1 MKIAI
6 ILGLTVG
13 MSANL
18 GWAASPPG
26 GKPTKPAPACAAIAF
41 RALPG
46 GAADG
51 EQTAGLYKSRLARL
65 ELRATVQNGAPANYY
80 LIANGN
86 RLAAA
91 QSGLPAAAESCA
103 TAKKMPKPQAASASC
118 TGGRFDVVV
127 AHAGNQR
134 YALLCRDYLRS
145 QPRAADAYGEI
156 KAQLAGYFPNDADA
170 YYAIKDPVFDVLMAG
185 AEVWA
190 ATTHWREPPSD

>member
-6 ILGLTVG
+6 ILGLAVG
-13 MSANL
+13 MSFNL

-26 GKPTKPAPACAAIAF
+26 GKPTKPAPTCAAIAF

-46 GAADG
+46 GGADG

-80 LIANGN
+80 LVANGN

-91 QSGLPAAAESCA
+91 KSDLPAAAESCT

-118 TGGRFDVVV
+118 TGGRFALVV

-134 YALLCRDYLRS
+134 YALLY
-145 QPRAADAYGEI
+145 AAENAAWKYCG
-156 KAQLAGYFPNDADA
+156 AGNF
-170 YYAIKDPVFDVLMAG
+170 
-185 AEVWA
+185 
-190 ATTHWREPPSD
+190 

>member
-6 ILGLTVG
+6 ILGLAVG
-13 MSANL
+13 MSVNL
-18 GWAASPPG
+18 AWAAAPSG

-41 RALPG
+41 RSLPG
-46 GAADG
+46 GGADG

-65 ELRATVQNGAPANYY
+65 ELRATVQNGTPADYY

-91 QSGLPAAAESCA
+91 KSGLPAVAESCA

-118 TGGRFDVVV
+118 TGGRFALVV

-134 YALLCRDYLRS
+134 YALLY
-145 QPRAADAYGEI
+145 AAENATWKYCS
-156 KAQLAGYFPNDADA
+156 AGNF
-170 YYAIKDPVFDVLMAG
+170 
-185 AEVWA
+185 
-190 ATTHWREPPSD
+190 